1 MKDGGRVS
9 GSGGR
14 KSGTDGRSG
23 AAADAT
29 AADGDV
35 PPKPPTKP
43 FQVRLPAPEIEAF
56 HELAYEEFGMRHG
69 AKTDLFRLM
78 WEAYE
83 ARRADEG
90 RPVKRAHRR
99 TALDKLQN
107 G

>member
-14 KSGTDGRSG
+14 KSGTDGQSG

-29 AADGDV
+29 APDTRL
-35 PPKPPTKP
+35 PTKP

-83 ARRADEG
+83 ERRAQEG
-90 RPVKRAHRR
+90 RPVKRTHRR
-99 TALDKLQN
+99 AVLDKLQ
-107 G
+107 GG

>member
-1 MKDGGRVS
+1 M
-9 GSGGR
+9 SGGGGQ
-14 KSGTDGRSG
+14 KSTKGSRGGQSERAS
-23 AAADAT
+23 ADDDAS
-29 AADGDV
+29 A
-35 PPKPPTKP
+35 KPLTKP

-83 ARRADEG
+83 ARRAEEG

-99 TALDKLQN
+99 AVLDKLQ
-107 G
+107 GG

>member
-14 KSGTDGRSG
+14 KSAKGSRGGQSERAS
-23 AAADAT
+23 AADDNAS
-29 AADGDV
+29 A
-35 PPKPPTKP
+35 KPPTKP

-83 ARRADEG
+83 ERRADEG
-90 RPVKRAHRR
+90 RPVKRTHRR
-99 TALDKLQN
+99 AMLDKLQ
-107 G
+107 GG

>member
-9 GSGGR
+9 G
-14 KSGTDGRSG
+14 KSGSRGGKDEAGG
-23 AAADAT
+23 GDA
-29 AADGDV
+29 
-35 PPKPPTKP
+35 KPPTKP